1 MTTLAAQF
9 SILKIISV
17 ITITLCLT
25 LSSYSGNKSELIA
38 GGERITIH
46 SKVLNEDR
54 VILISVPDNYDN
66 TDMRFPVLYVLDG
79 ITHFKHAVGATD
91 YLARYGL
98 APGII
103 VVAIT
108 NVDRNR
114 DLSPVHVDNIP
125 TSGGAEKFHEFIKK
139 ELMPNIEKN
148 YRTADYNIL
157 MGHSFGGTFAG
168 YSLLYYPDVF
178 NAYIA
183 VSPYLQYAD
192 NYVVNEA
199 KQKLKPKYKSQK
211 SFFMTVGDE
220 PDYFNALDEFSSLM
234 QEKSDSAI
242 NFLYVQMPGENHIT
256 TPYMTLYNGLR
267 FTFSDWVLPK
277 ETFQKGLLAIEE
289 HYDNLSEKYDYEINI
304 PENIIN
310 LLGYK
315 YLQAG
320 ETLEAIKVFQENVSR
335 FPGSANVYDSLGEAY
350 ENNDQQE
357 LARNNYKKA
366 FKLADEQGLATATI
380 FKTNL
385 DRVSK

>member
-1 MTTLAAQF
+1 MKTIKIQLKK
-9 SILKIISV
+9 LKITSV
-17 ITITLCLT
+17 LLITLCFA
-25 LSSYSGNKSELIA
+25 LSSYSGNNAEIIA

-79 ITHFKHAVGATD
+79 NTHFRHAVGATD

-125 TSGGAEKFHEFIKK
+125 TSGGADKFHKFIKK
-139 ELMPNIEKN
+139 ELMPNIEKH
-148 YRTADYNIL
+148 YRTTDYNIL
-157 MGHSFGGTFAG
+157 MGHSFGGTFVG
-168 YSLLYYPDVF
+168 YSLLDHPDVF

-183 VSPYLQYAD
+183 VSPFLQYAD

-199 KQKLKPKYKSQK
+199 KLKLRSKYNSPK
-211 SFFMTVGDE
+211 SFFMTIGDE
-220 PDYFNALDEFSSLM
+220 PDYFDALDEFSSLM
-234 QEKSDSAI
+234 QEKSDNAI

-256 TPYMTLYNGLR
+256 TPYVTLYNGLR

-277 ETFQKGLLAIEE
+277 ETFKLGLSAIDE
-289 HYDNLSEKYDYEINI
+289 HYKSLSKKYDYKIVV
-304 PENIIN
+304 PENTIN
-310 LLGYK
+310 LLGYN

-320 ETLEAIKVFQENVSR
+320 EILEAIKVFQENVSR
-335 FPGSANVYDSLGEAY
+335 FPSSANVYDSLGEAY
-350 ENNDQQE
+350 ENNDQ
-357 LARNNYKKA
+357 L
-366 FKLADEQGLATATI
+366 KLAKENYRKAYKLGIEQDLATATI

-385 DRVSK
+385 ERVSK

>member
-1 MTTLAAQF
+1 MKTIVTQF
-9 SILKIISV
+9 SKLKV
-17 ITITLCLT
+17 ITVLTIILCFAFN
-25 LSSYSGNKSELIA
+25 SFSENNAEIIA
-38 GGERITIH
+38 GGERITLH
-46 SKVLNEDR
+46 SKVLKEDR

-66 TDMRFPVLYVLDG
+66 TDMKFPVLYVLDG
-79 ITHFKHAVGATD
+79 NTHFRHAVGATD

-125 TSGGAEKFHEFIKK
+125 TSGGAERFHKFIVK

-148 YRTADYNIL
+148 YRTTDYNIL

-168 YSLLYYPDVF
+168 YSLVEHPDAF
-178 NAYIA
+178 DAYIA
-183 VSPYLQYAD
+183 VSPFLQYAD

-199 KQKLKPKYKSQK
+199 KQKLKSEYDSPK

-220 PDYFNALDEFSSLM
+220 PDYYDALDEFSALM
-234 QEKSDSAI
+234 QRQSYSAI
-242 NFLYVQMPGENHIT
+242 NFLYIQMPGENHIT
-256 TPYMTLYNGLR
+256 TPYLTLFNGLR
-267 FTFSDWVLPK
+267 FTFSDWVLPNK
-277 ETFQKGLLAIEE
+277 TFQQGLLAIEE
-289 HYDNLSEKYDYEINI
+289 HYDNLSKKYDYKIEV
-304 PENIIN
+304 PENTIN
-310 LLGYK
+310 LLGYN

-320 ETLEAIKVFQENVSR
+320 ETLTAIKVFQENVSR

-350 ENNDQQE
+350 ENNEQLE
-357 LARNNYKKA
+357 LAQKNYKKA
-366 FKLADEQGLATATI
+366 YKLADEQGLATVTI

-385 DRVSK
+385 ERVSK

>member
-1 MTTLAAQF
+1 MKTIVTQF
-9 SILKIISV
+9 RIVKV
-17 ITITLCLT
+17 ITVLTIILCFA
-25 LSSYSGNKSELIA
+25 LSSYSGNNAETII

-79 ITHFKHAVGATD
+79 NTHFRHAVGATD

-98 APGII
+98 APGLI

-114 DLSPVHVDNIP
+114 DLSPVHVENIP
-125 TSGGAEKFHEFIKK
+125 TSGGAEKFHKFITK

-148 YRTADYNIL
+148 YRTTDYNIL
-157 MGHSFGGTFAG
+157 MGHSFGGTFIG
-168 YSLLYYPDVF
+168 YSLLDHPDVF

-183 VSPYLQYAD
+183 VSPYIQYAD

-199 KQKLKPKYKSQK
+199 KQKLKSKYNSPK

-220 PDYFNALDEFSSLM
+220 PDYFDALDEFSALM
-234 QEKSDSAI
+234 QEKSDNSI

-267 FTFSDWVLPK
+267 FTFIDWVLPN
-277 ETFQKGLLAIEE
+277 ETFQEGLLAIEE
-289 HYDNLSEKYDYEINI
+289 HYDNLSNKYDYEIEV
-304 PENIIN
+304 PENTIN
-310 LLGYK
+310 LLGYN

-320 ETLEAIKVFQENVSR
+320 ETLTAIEVFLENVSR
-335 FPGSANVYDSLGEAY
+335 FPKSANVYDSLGEAY
-350 ENNDQQE
+350 ENNDQLE
-357 LARNNYKKA
+357 LARDNYKKA
-366 FKLADEQGLATATI
+366 YKLADEQGLATVTI

-385 DRVSK
+385 ERVSK

>member
-1 MTTLAAQF
+1 MKTIKSQLNK
-9 SILKIISV
+9 LKIISV
-17 ITITLCLT
+17 LLITLCFA
-25 LSSYSGNKSELIA
+25 LSSYSSNNAEIIA

-79 ITHFKHAVGATD
+79 STHFRHAVGATD

-148 YRTADYNIL
+148 YRTTDYNIL

-168 YSLLYYPDVF
+168 YSLLDHPDVF

-183 VSPYLQYAD
+183 VSPFLQYAD
-192 NYVVNEA
+192 NYVVKEA
-199 KQKLKPKYKSQK
+199 KQKLKPKYNSPK

-234 QEKSDSAI
+234 QEKSDNAI

-256 TPYMTLYNGLR
+256 TPYVTLYNGLR
-267 FTFSDWVLPK
+267 FTFSDWVLSN
-277 ETFQKGLLAIEE
+277 ETFKLGLSAIDE
-289 HYDNLSEKYDYEINI
+289 HYDSLSKKYYYEIAA
-304 PENIIN
+304 PENTIN
-310 LLGYK
+310 LLGYN

-320 ETLEAIKVFQENVSR
+320 ETSEAIKVFQENVKR
-335 FPGSANVYDSLGEAY
+335 FPNSANVYDSLGEAY
-350 ENNDQQE
+350 ENNDQ
-357 LARNNYKKA
+357 L
-366 FKLADEQGLATATI
+366 KLAKENYSKAYKLGIEQGLATATI
-380 FKTNL
+380 YKTNL